1 MNRSIWITAMFAFA
15 GAFAADDKE
24 GWAQVRDGGPLS
36 LVIACR
42 VRPEHRVTLR
52 REMENG
58 GVASFEVWKN
68 RGVFKEYHI
77 LFNSYLD
84 SET

>member
-1 MNRSIWITAMFAFA
+1 M
-15 GAFAADDKE
+15 
-24 GWAQVRDGGPLS
+24 
-36 LVIACR
+36 IACR